1 MLNKQVKQNVINKF
15 AQSANDTGS
24 SQVQVAIIT
33 ERIEQISE
41 HLKLNPKDNHSKLG
55 LLKLV
60 GKRKTL
66 LNYLKRVNKNAY
78 DQLVAKLKD

>member
-1 MLNKQVKQNVINKF
+1 MLNKQVKQNVISKF
-15 AQSANDTGS
+15 SQSANDTGS

-33 ERIEQISE
+33 ERIEQITE

-55 LLKLV
+55 LIKLV

-78 DQLVAKLKD
+78 GQLVAKLKD